1 MKKEARKILFLLASI
16 FMCSCQK
23 EAQWQTDASYI
34 EVRYPSGAY
43 DTYVD
48 LQYSYLGYKEEK
60 ENQILW
66 IKCVTLREDM
76 EMTRKYIGCTYKVER
91 KTQEDEK

>member
-1 MKKEARKILFLLASI
+1 MMKKCIMLLCLI
-16 FMCSCQK
+16 MCSCQK

-43 DTYVD
+43 DTYV
-48 LQYSYLGYKEEK
+48 YWEYYYLAYKAEEDVF
-60 ENQILW
+60 W
-66 IKCVTLREDM
+66 VKCVSLSENLET
-76 EMTRKYIGCTYKVER
+76 TRKYIGCTYKVER